1 MHTVTFWFLCVFVC
15 TYRYTYICSFLKFWR
30 HLDVF
35 GWFWS
40 PEYCRISEPFCWGEV
55 LDWRS
60 ASALYLSLVT
70 CKPVDISNIA
80 NPLFHGLFFE
90 MKFCRFLGKTQL
102 NPIPWSPL
110 LGSLSEIYEREEF
123 SSTPLGSFE
132 ASFFM
137 DSSQTCFRKGPD
149 VKMTTME
156 NAFCGLPSGLTYLNL
171 SIFSYVF
178 PKAFHR
184 DLEMPWIL
192 MLPL

>member
-15 TYRYTYICSFLKFWR
+15 TCRYTYICSFLKFWR

-110 LGSLSEIYEREEF
+110 LGSLSEIMREKSSLLHLWEALKHPF
-123 SSTPLGSFE
+123 SWIHHRHVLE
-132 ASFFM
+132 KVLVWKWLLWRM
-137 DSSQTCFRKGPD
+137 
-149 VKMTTME
+149 
-156 NAFCGLPSGLTYLNL
+156 L
-171 SIFSYVF
+171 SVVCLQVW
-178 PKAFHR
+178 HT
-184 DLEMPWIL
+184 
-192 MLPL
+192 

>member
-1 MHTVTFWFLCVFVC
+1 M
-15 TYRYTYICSFLKFWR
+15 
-30 HLDVF
+30 
-35 GWFWS
+35 
-40 PEYCRISEPFCWGEV
+40 

-110 LGSLSEIYEREEF
+110 LGSLSEIMREK
-123 SSTPLGSFE
+123 SSLLHLWE
-132 ASFFM
+132 ALKHLSFFM
-137 DSSQTCFRKGPD
+137 DSSQTCFRKGPG

-171 SIFSYVF
+171 SVFSYVF